1 MCFEYKN
8 SDLFNFDLFTSKNS
22 KIVTIN
28 GDTFYITNTSSTINL
43 YNNEIINNDENGNF
57 LRAKSDS
64 WGNVGSN
71 GADVTLNL
79 ELQNVSGNI
88 VIDSISTL
96 NIDMDSSYY
105 EGIIN
110 GDNTAKN
117 IKIVLDK
124 NSVIKLMGDSYIS
137 SLENENSDN
146 TNIDFNGYK
155 LYVDGK
161 SIN

>member
-8 SDLFNFDLFTSKNS
+8 SDLFNFDLFISKNS

-43 YNNEIINNDENGNF
+43 YNNEIINSDENGNF

-79 ELQNVSGNI
+79 KSQSVSGNI

-96 NIDMDSSYY
+96 NMDMDSSYY

-110 GDNTAKN
+110 GDNIAKN